1 LFSSHVPI
9 LWPLFSC
16 KVLWLLKET

>member
-1 LFSSHVPI
+1 MTE

-16 KVLWLLKET
+16 FEY